1 MHVHVYAGAG
11 EAKFWMEP
19 KIELAQNFG
28 LSDKDLRTV
37 QNFIVEERADE
48 IRSAWCRHFGC

>member
-1 MHVHVYAGAG
+1 MHIHVYAGNG

-28 LSDKDLRTV
+28 LSDKDLRIV
-37 QNFIVEERADE
+37 QSLIEGHADE
-48 IRSAWCRHFGC
+48 IRSAWYEHFGS

>member
-1 MHVHVYAGAG
+1 MHVHVYAGNG

-37 QNFIVEERADE
+37 QNLIEEHADE
-48 IRSAWCRHFGC
+48 ICSGWYKHFGS

>member
-1 MHVHVYAGAG
+1 MHVHVYAGNG
-11 EAKFWMEP
+11 EAKFWMDP

-37 QNFIVEERADE
+37 QNLIEEHADE
-48 IRSAWCRHFGC
+48 IRSSWYKHFGS

>member
-1 MHVHVYAGAG
+1 MHVHVYAGNG

-28 LSDKDLRTV
+28 LSDKDLCTV
-37 QNFIVEERADE
+37 QNLIEKHADE
-48 IRSAWCRHFGC
+48 IRSGWYKHFGS